1 MTEGQV
7 PAKTNKRLTAANNS
21 VLFKEDS
28 VEAPIFQDA
37 VFFVSPLY
45 IPVGH
50 CFFLIIRTDSGG
62 AKNDIGADFA

>member
-37 VFFVSPLY
+37 VFFRFSTVYSSWTLL
-45 IPVGH
+45 
-50 CFFLIIRTDSGG
+50 FF
-62 AKNDIGADFA
+62 